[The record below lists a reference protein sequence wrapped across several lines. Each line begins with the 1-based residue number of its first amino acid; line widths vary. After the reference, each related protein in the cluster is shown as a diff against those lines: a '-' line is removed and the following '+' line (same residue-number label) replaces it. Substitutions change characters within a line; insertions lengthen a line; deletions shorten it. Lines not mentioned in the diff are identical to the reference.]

1 MNFVKEV
8 LKIMEMLI
16 DYDVCNAM
24 GTRSNLIFVAIFMDI
39 KVLKIPQKHFIMA
52 KVKLIVHFVK

>member
-1 MNFVKEV
+1 
-8 LKIMEMLI
+8 MEMLI